1 MKVRKTIRAK
11 ILELRK
17 GKEELL
23 KREYENFQR
32 YLHGDKSVPL
42 YSATKQ
48 QADRL
53 LKRIGKPK
61 EGKEY
66 PMILRRDVY
75 RADTKL
81 TPYWLKIPIY
91 GVKGGINVPIKTHEP
106 VTEDMVCKEAKIIR
120 RESGWFVYITVEKE
134 VEEQNPKSVLAV
146 DLGIRWIATTVNSTI
161 QNRNSMVKS
170 LDASKDTTST
180 SEGL

>member
-48 QADRL
+48 QADRF

-61 EGKEY
+61 EGKGVSDDSQKRCLQSLYE
-66 PMILRRDVY
+66 
-75 RADTKL
+75 AD
-81 TPYWLKIPIY
+81 
-91 GVKGGINVPIKTHEP
+91 
-106 VTEDMVCKEAKIIR
+106 A
-120 RESGWFVYITVEKE
+120 
-134 VEEQNPKSVLAV
+134 VLA
-146 DLGIRWIATTVNSTI
+146 
-161 QNRNSMVKS
+161 
-170 LDASKDTTST
+170 
-180 SEGL
+180 